1 MIVRTRICSN
11 LSPWLAAR
19 EVGDVVSVP
28 VSHGEGRFMAN
39 AEWLDRLM
47 KRGQIATQYV
57 DLSGRPT
64 MDVAYNPNGS
74 DLAVEG
80 ITSPD
85 GRVLGKMGHSERV
98 GDGLYKNVPGD
109 YDMGL
114 FRSAVAYFK

>member
-1 MIVRTRICSN
+1 
-11 LSPWLAAR
+11 
-19 EVGDVVSVP
+19 
-28 VSHGEGRFMAN
+28 MAN